1 MPGVDP
7 DQAAVDTTVLE
18 RLCAAVG
25 DTAVVRAVV
34 DRFLAELPGRVA
46 AVREAANGAQ
56 LARAAHA
63 LASPSATIG
72 ARVVADVCRALETL
86 GESGRDDAAGRAHGI
101 TRLEAVTA
109 DAVRALRAWSA
120 GQAG

>member
-1 MPGVDP
+1 MPHVDP
-7 DQAAVDTTVLE
+7 DHAAVDTSVLE
-18 RLCAAVG
+18 RLCGAVG

-34 DRFLAELPGRVA
+34 DRYLVELPGRLA

-72 ARVVADVCRALETL
+72 ARAVADVCRALEEL
-86 GESGRDDAAGRAHGI
+86 GESGRDDAAGRADGI
-101 TRLEAVTA
+101 TRLETVTT
-109 DAVRALRAWSA
+109 DAVYALQAWSA
-120 GQAG
+120 GHPG